1 MRINAFILNRKE
13 FDQFSLFLFLQQIY
27 RNSGHVVGKK
37 LACNHVCLFVC
48 LFVFVVAFKHEL
60 QTSKQQQQQ
69 RKKKEEK
76 EKELEGENRFADRRM
91 WPFSTPRIA
100 DFSDILSGFADLKST
115 VDRRLDKKLAPY
127 SGLFTSRSSDYGSGR

>member
-13 FDQFSLFLFLQQIY
+13 FDQFSLFLFLQHIY
-27 RNSGHVVGKK
+27 RNSGHDVGKK

-69 RKKKEEK
+69 RKKKE
-76 EKELEGENRFADRRM
+76 
-91 WPFSTPRIA
+91 
-100 DFSDILSGFADLKST
+100 
-115 VDRRLDKKLAPY
+115 
-127 SGLFTSRSSDYGSGR
+127 